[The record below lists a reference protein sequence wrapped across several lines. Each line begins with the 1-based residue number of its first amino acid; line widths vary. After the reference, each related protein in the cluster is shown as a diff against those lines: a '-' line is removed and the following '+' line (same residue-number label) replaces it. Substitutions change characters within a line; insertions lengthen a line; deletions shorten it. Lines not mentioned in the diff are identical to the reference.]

1 LNTKLILF
9 IIWRKYLVVMCNYHV
24 LEGPCCKM
32 KTTVSSSS
40 GGTLTQDSPRRPSW
54 AHPRCPCR
62 PSIGPTAGMLA
73 EYIPAPRGSIRKH
86 TTWDDDDDR
95 RRRRGETEE
104 RDTSRRAGGR
114 AVLGDPHTISSW
126 FRCVSWGWFW
136 PHSSLTSIS
145 TNFWARFSRTRP
157 SLFPLQCFFLY
168 ALSSGVRS
176 LGRVH

>member
-1 LNTKLILF
+1 
-9 IIWRKYLVVMCNYHV
+9 MCNYHV

-114 AVLGDPHTISSW
+114 AVLGDPHTI
-126 FRCVSWGWFW
+126 G
-136 PHSSLTSIS
+136 LT
-145 TNFWARFSRTRP
+145 
-157 SLFPLQCFFLY
+157 
-168 ALSSGVRS
+168 VRS
-176 LGRVH
+176 LLFPPISGLDLAELGTPCFLYNVFFYMRSALVLGV